1 MALKGTTIKRKT
13 MMEPQLEYIPREFA
27 VNEMNVKLKNE
38 EGESDSS
45 ENEPI
50 LLPNKDT

>member
-27 VNEMNVKLKNE
+27 VNQMSVKLKNE
-38 EGESDSS
+38 DGESDSS
-45 ENEPI
+45 DEPVI
-50 LLPNKDT
+50 LPNKDT